1 MAMHKFYEALCK
13 LVYRVGAVLFCGL
26 IVTFPVAAI
35 MELSDCSFLEAAKF
49 VFLAAC
55 VLALCLV
62 LVFMAVK
69 GYEIIKREKMMQT
82 LLIMDISPD
91 KLLFAFYRLNRKGEA
106 VCLTKG
112 ERASVDAGLNIE
124 ITSAVD
130 ENCNITDPVRLA
142 VLYHRLFRDS
152 GANTRRI
159 YECECNRAAVR
170 LHTSEDVSE
179 AQKQNIEKML
189 SSFNYSMFS
198 AESIGSTEQRY
209 LSADEAYAEYGDWS
223 KAAPCSE

>member
-13 LVYRVGAVLFCGL
+13 LAYYVGRVLLIVLFL
-26 IVTFPVAAI
+26 IAAI
-35 MELSDCSFLEAAKF
+35 AAVVEFGGCTLLKAI
-49 VFLAAC
+49 AA
-55 VLALCLV
+55 VGVTVLILALTYNFIC
-62 LVFMAVK
+62 MAVN
-69 GYEIIKREKMMQT
+69 GCEIIKNEKLMRV
-82 LLIMDISPD
+82 LLVMDVSPD
-91 KLLFAFYRLNRKGEA
+91 KLLYAFYRLNKSGKA
-106 VCLTKG
+106 VCLAHG
-112 ERASVDAGLNIE
+112 ERTNSDAEIE
-124 ITSAVD
+124 SAVD
-130 ENCNITDPVRLA
+130 ENGNITDPVRLA

>member
-1 MAMHKFYEALCK
+1 MAIHKFYEALCK
-13 LVYRVGAVLFCGL
+13 LAYRVGAVLLCGL
-26 IVTFPVAAI
+26 IAAFPVALI
-35 MELSDCSFLEAAKF
+35 MELCDCSLWKAIKGTLVLACILTVSYSFISMAAKGSEISKNEK
-49 VFLAAC
+49 LMR
-55 VLALCLV
+55 VLLV
-62 LVFMAVK
+62 
-69 GYEIIKREKMMQT
+69 
-82 LLIMDISPD
+82 MDVSPD
-91 KLLFAFYRLNRKGEA
+91 KLLYAFYRLNKSGKA
-106 VCLTKG
+106 VCLAQG
-112 ERASVDAGLNIE
+112 ERTNSDAEIE
-124 ITSAVD
+124 SAVD
-130 ENCNITDPVRLA
+130 ENGNITDPVRLA

-223 KAAPCSE
+223 KAPQ